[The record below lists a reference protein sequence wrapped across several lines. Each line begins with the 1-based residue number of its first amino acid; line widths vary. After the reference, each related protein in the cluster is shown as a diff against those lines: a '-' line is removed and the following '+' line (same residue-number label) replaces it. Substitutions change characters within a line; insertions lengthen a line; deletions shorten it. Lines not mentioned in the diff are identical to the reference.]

1 MLILMIMY
9 FITLPVLTS
18 RFVRGDTAMDEKQP
32 QPLISSRVVRTKYG
46 DLRGFIVTPESRF
59 LEPVEVFRGVP
70 YASPPVGSLR
80 FMPPVSGA
88 QWSGVKIAEDFSP
101 VCPQVLP
108 DIRNETAVL
117 KRISKGRLEY
127 LKRILPFLTNQ
138 SEDCLYLNIYAPAQ
152 AGVRDA
158 VARYPV
164 LVFVHGESYE
174 WSSGNPYDG
183 TVLASHAG
191 LVVVTI
197 NYRLGILGF
206 LNPRSDDYPRS
217 PANYGLMDQIAA
229 LHWIK
234 ENVAVFGGDPT
245 NVTLMGHGTGAACV
259 HFLLTSLA
267 VPEGLLFH
275 RAVLMSG
282 SGLSPW
288 SLVAD
293 PSKYAA
299 LVATHANCSPELTPP
314 ALLRCLRERPLEALL
329 SAPVQAPDFA
339 YAFGPSVDG
348 VVIDTGDLLV
358 NPENGYE
365 WGGQTVAH
373 APLGKQAQ
381 NAINII
387 NAVLM
392 RKSAVAQLTKY
403 DLMLGVTKAEAYFA
417 FSGDD
422 VQYGIEA
429 DRRSKIL
436 KSFVRNTYSYHLSEI
451 LATIINEYTDWE
463 RPVQHPINI
472 RDETLE
478 ALSDAQVVAPMVLT
492 ADTHSALRRNSYL
505 YVFDYQTKYG
515 DYPQRQGCIH
525 GEELPYVFGAP
536 LVGGL
541 AHFARNYTKAEV
553 ALSESVMLYWG
564 NFAKTGNPNEAQES
578 DPIRAGR
585 QERVRMKNI
594 EWTAYEAV
602 HKKYLNIDTK
612 AKLKNH
618 YRAHRLS
625 FWLNLVPDLHRPGGE
640 DVPPSHHQLEHEETA
655 LQPTLKTFSPP
666 FKKTTDII
674 ITDTGLATKI
684 PVLGVLNITSPLN
697 FNIIGINPPTLST
710 ASTEV
715 HKTDATTATT
725 PEDGFA
731 AYSTALSV
739 TIAIGCSLLILN
751 VLIFAGVYYQR
762 DKTRMNGQD
771 GHTNGAHLKKRVEN
785 GQMPNNICGDLEGT
799 LTYQTSLKNDPAT
812 ILSHHHHSH
821 HQLPPPEFADL
832 PSNNVAGMAT
842 LPRAPPPPKLG
853 KSNINT
859 LASGQLQENQPL
871 LSAHQMQMINTST
884 LTKKNTQLNAKS
896 NVTMEELRV

>member
-1 MLILMIMY
+1 MLKSQRPNYILLCPNLILD
-9 FITLPVLTS
+9 L
-18 RFVRGDTAMDEKQP
+18 FVP
-32 QPLISSRVVRTKYG
+32 
-46 DLRGFIVTPESRF
+46 
-59 LEPVEVFRGVP
+59 
-70 YASPPVGSLR
+70 
-80 FMPPVSGA
+80 
-88 QWSGVKIAEDFSP
+88 
-101 VCPQVLP
+101 
-108 DIRNETAVL
+108 
-117 KRISKGRLEY
+117 
-127 LKRILPFLTNQ
+127 
-138 SEDCLYLNIYAPAQ
+138 
-152 AGVRDA
+152 
-158 VARYPV
+158 
-164 LVFVHGESYE
+164 
-174 WSSGNPYDG
+174 
-183 TVLASHAG
+183 
-191 LVVVTI
+191 
-197 NYRLGILGF
+197 
-206 LNPRSDDYPRS
+206 
-217 PANYGLMDQIAA
+217 
-229 LHWIK
+229 
-234 ENVAVFGGDPT
+234 
-245 NVTLMGHGTGAACV
+245 
-259 HFLLTSLA
+259 
-267 VPEGLLFH
+267 
-275 RAVLMSG
+275 
-282 SGLSPW
+282 
-288 SLVAD
+288 
-293 PSKYAA
+293 
-299 LVATHANCSPELTPP
+299 
-314 ALLRCLRERPLEALL
+314 
-329 SAPVQAPDFA
+329 
-339 YAFGPSVDG
+339 
-348 VVIDTGDLLV
+348 DTGDLLV

-373 APLGKQAQ
+373 APVGKQAQ

-463 RPVQHPINI
+463 KPVQHPINI

-525 GEELPYVFGAP
+525 GEELPYIFGAP

-541 AHFARNYTKAEV
+541 AHFPRNYTKAEV
-553 ALSESVMLYWG
+553 GLSESVMLYWG
-564 NFAKTGNPNEAQES
+564 NFAKTGNPNEAQET

-602 HKKYLNIDTK
+602 HKKYLNIDIK
-612 AKLKNH
+612 SKLKNH

-640 DVPPSHHQLEHEETA
+640 DVPPAHHQLENEDNSI
-655 LQPTLKTFSPP
+655 QPTPKTYSPA
-666 FKKTTDII
+666 FKKTTDVIA
-674 ITDTGLATKI
+674 DTGLATKI
-684 PVLGVLNITSPLN
+684 PVLNVLNITSSLN
-697 FNIIGINPPTLST
+697 FNIVGMNSVTQST
-710 ASTEV
+710 ASEV
-715 HKTDATTATT
+715 QKSETTAASP

-771 GHTNGAHLKKRVEN
+771 GHNNGSHLKKRVEN
-785 GQMPNNICGDLEGT
+785 GQMPNNICGDLEGA
-799 LTYQTSLKNDPAT
+799 LSYQTSLKNDPAT
-812 ILSHHHHSH
+812 ILSHHHTHSH

-832 PSNNVAGMAT
+832 PGNNVAGMAT
-842 LPRAPPPPKLG
+842 LPRAPPPPKIG
-853 KSNINT
+853 KTINT

-871 LSAHQMQMINTST
+871 LSAHQMQIMNTST
-884 LTKKNTQLNAKS
+884 LTKKNTQMNAKS

>member
-1 MLILMIMY
+1 MLVIVLVH
-9 FITLPVLTS
+9 FITLPVITW
-18 RFVRGDTAMDEKQP
+18 RPVKGETIMEDKT

-46 DLRGFIVTPESRF
+46 DIRGFIMTPESRF

-88 QWSGVKIAEDFSP
+88 QWSGVKIAEEFSP

-117 KRISKGRLEY
+117 KRISRGRLEY

-152 AGVRDA
+152 GVRDA
-158 VARYPV
+158 AARYPV

-174 WSSGNPYDG
+174 WSSGNAYDG
-183 TVLASHAG
+183 AVLAAHAG
-191 LVVVTI
+191 LLVVTI
-197 NYRLGILGF
+197 NYRLGLLGF
-206 LNPRSDDYPRS
+206 LNPRSDEFPRS

-234 ENVAVFGGDPT
+234 ENVGVFGGDPT

-275 RAVLMSG
+275 RAILMSG

-293 PSKYAA
+293 PHKYATI
-299 LVATHANCSPELTPP
+299 VARHANCSPDLTPP

-329 SAPVQAPDFA
+329 SAPVHAPDFS

-348 VVIDTGDLLV
+348 VVIDTGDLLM
-358 NPENGYE
+358 NPENAYE
-365 WGGQTVAH
+365 WGGQSPH
-373 APLGKQAQ
+373 SGKQTAV
-381 NAINII
+381 NII

-392 RKSAVAQLTKY
+392 RKSAIAQLTKY

-463 RPVQHPINI
+463 KPVQHPINI

-478 ALSDAQVVAPMVLT
+478 ALSDAQVVAPAVLT

-525 GEELPYVFGAP
+525 GEELPYMFGAP

-541 AHFARNYTKAEV
+541 AHFTRNYTKAEV

-585 QERVRMKNI
+585 QERVRMKNM

-602 HKKYLNIDTK
+602 HKKYLNIDIK
-612 AKLKNH
+612 SKLKNH

-640 DVPPSHHQLEHEETA
+640 DVPLSHHQLEHEDTS
-655 LQPTLKTFSPP
+655 LQPTIKTFTPP
-666 FKKTTDII
+666 FKK
-674 ITDTGLATKI
+674 ITDLILSETGVATKI
-684 PVLGVLNITSPLN
+684 PVLAVLNVTSPLN
-697 FNIIGINPPTLST
+697 FNIAGNPTQSPDL
-710 ASTEV
+710 
-715 HKTDATTATT
+715 HKSDATSP

-771 GHTNGAHLKKRVEN
+771 NGTHLKKRVEN
-785 GQMPNNICGDLEGT
+785 GQMPNNICGDLEGS
-799 LTYQTSLKNDPAT
+799 LTYQTSLKNDPT
-812 ILSHHHHSH
+812 ILSRHTHS

-832 PSNNVAGMAT
+832 PNSMT
-842 LPRAPPPPKLG
+842 LPRAPPPPKA
-853 KSNINT
+853 K
-859 LASGQLQENQPL
+859 ASQQENQPL
-871 LSAHQMQMINTST
+871 LSHHIQMINTST

-896 NVTMEELRV
+896 SVTMEELRV